1 MSNESC
7 SHLGVGQ
14 VVSESQ
20 SIGERTRVINLNF
33 MLTTLYAGKDENRKY
48 AAKQHSTLGPVQM
61 IFAKPTE
68 RRHGGK
74 Y

>member
-1 MSNESC
+1 
-7 SHLGVGQ
+7 
-14 VVSESQ
+14 
-20 SIGERTRVINLNF
+20 

-68 RRHGGK
+68 DGISQCCVEFDVDELGPTRLFFGRPCRSIHQTK
-74 Y
+74 AVE